1 MDNRENIDE
10 IKSRLDIVPI
20 VERQVKL
27 RKAGK
32 NFSGLCPFHSEKTP
46 SFIVSPSIQRYKC
59 FGCGESGDIFN
70 FVEKTEHLDF
80 VEVLE
85 KLAKEA
91 GVELKKRAPQNQT
104 FSKIIEINN
113 IASDFFY
120 SELFKNSVA
129 KKYIFEKRKFNKE
142 TVKEFKIGYAVGR
155 GNLLRHVKGKGN
167 FSKTELLSSGLFS

>member
-1 MDNRENIDE
+1 MSDRENIEE

-20 VERQVKL
+20 VEKHVKL

-32 NFSGLCPFHSEKTP
+32 NFVGLCPFHSEKTP

-80 VEVLE
+80 VDVLE

-91 GVELKKRAPQNQT
+91 GLEYHAWIPALKQFRYDLITNLVNRLAERILPKQADYSCSFSRAK
-104 FSKIIEINN
+104 FCGK
-113 IASDFFY
+113 
-120 SELFKNSVA
+120 KNSQA
-129 KKYIFEKRKFNKE
+129 
-142 TVKEFKIGYAVGR
+142 GMG
-155 GNLLRHVKGKGN
+155 
-167 FSKTELLSSGLFS
+167 